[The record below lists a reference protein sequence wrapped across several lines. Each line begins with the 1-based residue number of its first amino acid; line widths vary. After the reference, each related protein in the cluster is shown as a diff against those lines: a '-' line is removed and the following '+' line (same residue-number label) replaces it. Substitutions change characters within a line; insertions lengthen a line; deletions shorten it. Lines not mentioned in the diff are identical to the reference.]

1 MNKTYVEIKNL
12 TKVIKGSEI
21 LSNINLKLDKD
32 KIYGFMGKNGS
43 GKTMLFRSICGLIK
57 ASEGEV
63 IIDGKVLGKDI
74 SFPQSVGVLIE
85 YPGFL
90 PNLTGFENLKY
101 LADIKGEIG
110 KEQIERTLEEVGL
123 DKNDERN
130 FKKYSLGMKQRL
142 GIAQAIMEN
151 PELIILDEPTNAL
164 DIDGIKLI
172 NNIIRELKKKNKI
185 ILIASHDKEE
195 LELIS
200 DEIYT
205 VDGGKIISHVV
216 LKENISNEK

>member
-1 MNKTYVEIKNL
+1 MNKTYVEVKNL
-12 TKVIKGSEI
+12 TKFIKGREI
-21 LSNINLKLDKD
+21 LLNINLNLDKG

-57 ASEGEV
+57 PSEGEI
-63 IIDGKVLGKDI
+63 IIDGKVLGKNI

-90 PNLTGFENLKY
+90 PNLTGFGNLKY

-110 KEQIERTLEEVGL
+110 KEQIESVLGRVGL
-123 DKNDERN
+123 DKNDMRK
-130 FKKYSLGMKQRL
+130 FKRYSLGMKQRL

-172 NNIIRELKKKNKI
+172 NNIIVDLKKQNKI

-200 DEIYT
+200 DEIYM
-205 VDGGKIISHVV
+205 VDGGKIISHIV